1 MKKTFLGLL
10 IFCMCFNFSSCDED
24 DVVGLLPS
32 FKVDIN
38 QIENI
43 IVQVDQTNGD
53 WVTFS
58 NTTDLNIVNEDTE
71 DYLNKIESV
80 EITNLSYKIINFIGD
95 PAGQV
100 EGSFSV
106 ANQVSLENSM
116 VVKESADNQT
126 VYQITE
132 VNELNRI
139 ANALKSG
146 QTITVKYAGSA
157 LCDDDSMDFT
167 IQVSLVAKVTI
178 DP

>member
-1 MKKTFLGLL
+1 MKKAFLGLW
-10 IFCMCFNFSSCDED
+10 IFCICFNFSSCDED

-43 IVQVDQTNGD
+43 DVQVDQTDGD

-71 DYLNKIESV
+71 DYLNKIKSV
-80 EITNLSYKIINFIGD
+80 EITKLSYKIINFNGD

-106 ANQVSLENSM
+106 ANQVSLENSF

-126 VYQITE
+126 IYQITE

-146 QTITVKYAGSA
+146 QTITVEYSGSA
-157 LCDDDSMDFT
+157 LCDDGSMDFT
-167 IQVSLVAKVTI
+167 VQVSLVAKVTI